1 MAKLKQW
8 YLKSLK
14 ILEISDLSLVDWA
27 DKYRNLSPESSS
39 EIGRW
44 NTSRTP
50 YMKEPMEVISDKQ
63 NEQVVIMASAQV
75 GKTELIL
82 NLIGYC
88 IHQDPSPIMVVLP
101 TEELANAFSEDR
113 LATMIRDTEVLRNK
127 VFEFKSRNASNT
139 KLHKS
144 FEGGHVTIIGANAP
158 APLSSRPVKILL
170 CDEIDRYP
178 VSAGKEGD
186 PVTIVEKRSTTYFDR
201 KIIKVSTPTLKNA
214 SKIEELY
221 NEGSKAVWEL
231 PCPNCGEYQ
240 ELAFEFLDLETSE
253 MYCKHCGCYD
263 NEFEWKKNSDK
274 GKWNHK
280 HPEAEIKSYNLNA
293 FASPWVYWSNIAKEF
308 IKSKKAGDSQ
318 LQVFYN
324 TVLGLPFE
332 IKGDVGNPQKLYE
345 LRENYTKVPNEVK
358 VLTCG
363 IDTQDNRLE
372 YEIVGWAEDDESWGI
387 QKGFIIGNPSIK
399 RVWGDLYNILN
410 SEYEKEDGSKIIIS
424 MSFIDSGGHYTDKV
438 YDFARVTK
446 RVYAIKGRNMIN
458 EGLIHPN
465 PTFIKNYGIHLIL
478 LGVNNGKE
486 QILQMCDPESTIFKS
501 HFPLAEEFNY
511 TLEYFN
517 QLFSEKRV
525 LRTVNGSAQYVW
537 ESIRKRNE
545 ALDCRVYAYCALKF
559 ILPRWDNYKS
569 IFTKQENKVKTNNVV
584 KRRRKRNIWEM

>member
-1 MAKLKQW
+1 MSRLKDW
-8 YLKSLK
+8 YLKSLEM
-14 ILEISDLSLVDWA
+14 LSISDLDLVDWA
-27 DKYRNLSPESSS
+27 DKYRQLSPESSS
-39 EIGRW
+39 EIGQW
-44 NTSRTP
+44 DTKRTP
-50 YMKEPMEVISDKQ
+50 YMIEPMQAISDKST
-63 NEQVVIMASAQV
+63 EEVVIMASAQV

-101 TEELANAFSEDR
+101 TEEIANAFSEDR
-113 LATMIRDTEVLRNK
+113 LSTMIRDTEVLRDR
-127 VFEFKSRNASNT
+127 VYEVKSRNTSNT

-144 FEGGHVTIIGANAP
+144 FEGGHITIVGANAP
-158 APLSSRPVKILL
+158 SSLASRPIKVLL

-186 PVTIVEKRSTTYFDR
+186 PVTIVEKRTTTFFDR

-214 SKIEELY
+214 SKIDESY
-221 NEGSKAVWEL
+221 NKGSRGVWEL
-231 PCPNCGEYQ
+231 PCPNCYEYQ
-240 ELAFEFLDLETSE
+240 VLSFEFLDIDTYE
-253 MYCKHCGCYD
+253 MYCSHCGSYAS
-263 NEFEWKKNSDK
+263 EHEWKSNSLWGRWHHSNPK
-274 GKWNHK
+274 TK
-280 HPEAEIKSYNLNA
+280 IKSYNLNA
-293 FASPWVYWSNIAKEF
+293 FASPWVSWESIAKDYKRS
-308 IKSKKAGDSQ
+308 KSVGDSQ

-332 IKGDVGNPQKLYE
+332 VKGDVGNSQKLYS

-387 QKGFIIGNPSIK
+387 QKGVIVGNPSIG
-399 RVWGDLYNILN
+399 RVWEELYSVLN
-410 SEYEKEDGSKIIIS
+410 TEYEKEDASTTTIS

-438 YDFARVTK
+438 YEFASKMK
-446 RVYAIKGRNMIN
+446 RIFAIKGRNAIN

-465 PTFIKNYGIHLIL
+465 PTYIKNYGIYLIL

-486 QILQMCDPESTIFKS
+486 HVLQMCDPDSTVFRA
-501 HFPLAEEFNY
+501 HFPYSDDYN
-511 TLEYFN
+511 LEYFN

-525 LRTVNGSAQYVW
+525 LKSVGGSPQYIW
-537 ESIRKRNE
+537 QSIRKRNE

-559 ILPRWDNYKS
+559 ILPRWDNYKT
-569 IFTKQENKVKTNNVV
+569 IFTPKQTKTEVTRTIKR
-584 KRRRKRNIWEM
+584 KRRRSIWDM